1 MSQSL
6 AEQLATTALSG
17 ANAAFIED
25 LYEQFLKDPSAVP
38 PAWAAYFKR
47 LQGGAGGEIA
57 HTPIRERLLARLQ
70 SPPARGGPPSAESVG
85 ASAKQGAVSRLIQ
98 VYANRGHLIAKLDPL
113 GLQDRGR
120 PYVLELEYFGLSAA
134 DLGFLQEVLAG
145 SLRSVYML
153 FVAVAASATVVAV
166 FLPGGRPSES

>member
-1 MSQSL
+1 MSQPL

-25 LYEQFLKDPSAVP
+25 LYEQFLKDASAVP

-120 PYVLELEYFGLSAA
+120 LSVLELE
-134 DLGFLQEVLAG
+134 DLGLDVPRL
-145 SLRSVYML
+145 
-153 FVAVAASATVVAV
+153 
-166 FLPGGRPSES
+166 